1 MAMCGQNYRAGNM
14 KINSK
19 IVFYYILSATV
30 TFSSLT
36 QPLHAQEA
44 PLLLSE
50 AIKTGLTNYQSI
62 AAKRNL
68 IKSSQALVRN
78 TKNEYLPNVVA
89 SLQQDYGTVNGQFG
103 PFSAYGAA
111 GVASAGPVYNS
122 QVWNAG
128 FGASYILNTNWEVF
142 TFGRLTS
149 KINLSQAQVKRDS
162 ADYVQEEFIQSVKIS
177 GTYLDLLIARKLV
190 ENANANLN
198 RAISIQ
204 KTVLARTLSGLNAG
218 VDSSIANS
226 EVSGARL
233 SLINAQD
240 YELQVRNQLAQLLN
254 ANPSTLFTLDSNYFK
269 KIPAEF
275 QTANNITENPQVKY
289 YQALIDQSNKTTDYI
304 RKSVLPGVN
313 LFGIFQSRGSGF
325 GYDYNPANS
334 NSYSK
339 SYTDG
344 INPVR
349 SNYAAGVSLAW
360 NILSIK
366 KIKEQATAQKYIT
379 EAYRNQYDLVST
391 QLKDQLVL
399 ADQRID
405 NSLLSFKEVPV
416 QYKAASD
423 AYLQKSV
430 LYKNG
435 LTNIVDLQQALYAMN
450 KAETDLGV
458 AYIRVWQSLLLKAA
472 ASGDFDLFL
481 RQVQ

>member
-1 MAMCGQNYRAGNM
+1 MAMCGQNYRANNM
-14 KINSK
+14 SIKSK
-19 IVFYYILSATV
+19 IIYCIFIILLVSATG
-30 TFSSLT
+30 TTLFAQ
-36 QPLHAQEA
+36 QPAL
-44 PLLLSE
+44 PLSQ

-62 AAKRNL
+62 AVKRNL
-68 IKSSQALVRN
+68 VNSSQALVRN

-89 SLQQDYGTVNGQFG
+89 SVQQDYGTVNSLFG
-103 PFSAYGAA
+103 PYSGYGAA
-111 GVASAGPVYNS
+111 GVASSGPVYNS

-128 FGASYILNTNWEVF
+128 FGSSYILNTNWEVF

-149 KINLSQAQVKRDS
+149 KINLSQAQVKKDS

-177 GTYLDLLIARKLV
+177 GTYLDLLVAQRLV
-190 ENANANLN
+190 ENANANLE
-198 RAISIQ
+198 RTLSIQ
-204 KTVLARTLSGLNAG
+204 KTVLARTRSGLNAG

-240 YELQVRNQLAQLLN
+240 YELQIRNQLGQLLN
-254 ANPSTLFTLDSNYFK
+254 ANPSSLFTLDSNYFK
-269 KIPAEF
+269 KIPADF
-275 QTANNITENPQVKY
+275 QTANSINENPQVKY

-304 RKSVLPGVN
+304 RKSILPGVN

-325 GYDYNPANS
+325 GYDYNPSNS

-339 SYTDG
+339 KYTDG

-366 KIKEQATAQKYIT
+366 KVKEQAIAQQYIT

-391 QLKDQLVL
+391 QLKDQLIL
-399 ADQRID
+399 ADQRIE

-435 LTNIVDLQQALYAMN
+435 LTNIVDLQQALYALN

-458 AYIRVWQSLLLKAA
+458 AFIRVWQALLLKAA